1 MKTCFTDLNGK
12 KLVIGLV
19 HLLPMLGTPL
29 YEEGNMDKMT
39 RKAIE
44 DCMTLK
50 KNGADGGLIQTVDV
64 FYPSTDDTDYARVA
78 GLAAVTARVR
88 DAVGE
93 DFLIGAQIMWN
104 CITPSLAVCKA
115 AGADFTRCTA
125 LAGNTDSMYGM
136 IEAQPLK
143 IAEYRRKI
151 EAVNVGML
159 AEISGYH
166 HVGEYSSANVQELA
180 RQSMRLGADAVEV
193 CDRDFA
199 QNERLVKDVKACG
212 DIPVILGGGTSVENC
227 KDRLRHA
234 DGALVGTAFEG
245 GKWGGPI
252 IGSIVADYVRNVREL
267 EDECSREK
275 REQTE

>member
-1 MKTCFTDLNGK
+1 MATCFDNLNGK

-29 YEEGNMDKMT
+29 YEDGNMDKMI

-44 DCMTLK
+44 DCKTLK
-50 KNGADGGLIQTVDV
+50 ANGADGGLIQTVDV

-88 DAVGE
+88 EAIGP
-93 DFLIGAQIMWN
+93 DFVLGAQIMWN

-125 LAGNTDSMYGM
+125 LAGNTESMYGM

-143 IAEYRRKI
+143 VAEYRRKI
-151 EAVNVGML
+151 EAMNVGML

-166 HVGEYSSANVQELA
+166 HTGDDSDAHIQNLA
-180 RQSMRLGADAVEV
+180 STSMRLGANAVEV
-193 CDRDFA
+193 VDRNFER
-199 QNERLVKDVKACG
+199 NERLVKAVKAVNG
-212 DIPVILGGGTSVENC
+212 GKIPVILGGGTDVANC
-227 KDRLRHA
+227 KDRLRYA

-245 GKWGGPI
+245 GKWGGPV
-252 IGSIVADYVRNVREL
+252 IGSIVAEYVRNVREL
-267 EDECSREK
+267 EEELAR
-275 REQTE
+275 

>member
-1 MKTCFTDLNGK
+1 MGTCFENLNGR

-29 YEEGNMDKMT
+29 YEDGNMDKMI
-39 RKAIE
+39 RKAIQ
-44 DCMTLK
+44 DCKTLK
-50 KNGADGGLIQTVDV
+50 ENGADGGLIQTVDV
-64 FYPSTDDTDYARVA
+64 YYPSTDDTDYARVA

-88 DAVGE
+88 EEVGP
-93 DFLIGAQIMWN
+93 DFILGSQIMWN

-143 IAEYRRKI
+143 VAEYRKKI
-151 EAVNVGML
+151 EAMNVGML

-166 HVGEYSSANVQELA
+166 HTGDDSDASIQNLA
-180 RQSMRLGADAVEV
+180 STSVRLGANAVEV

-199 QNERLVKDVKACG
+199 TNERLVKAVKAIDG
-212 DIPVILGGGTSVENC
+212 GAIPVILGGGTDVTNC
-227 KDRLRHA
+227 KERLRYA
-234 DGALVGTAFEG
+234 DGALVGRAFED
-245 GKWGGPI
+245 GKWGGPV
-252 IGSIVADYVRNVREL
+252 IGSIVADYVRNVRQLEEEL
-267 EDECSREK
+267 AR
-275 REQTE
+275 

>member
-1 MKTCFTDLNGK
+1 MATCFDNLNGR

-29 YEEGNMDKMT
+29 YEDGNMDKMI
-39 RKAIE
+39 RKAIQ
-44 DCMTLK
+44 DCKTLK
-50 KNGADGGLIQTVDV
+50 ENGADGGLIQTVDV
-64 FYPSTDDTDYARVA
+64 YYPSTDDTDYARVA

-88 DAVGE
+88 EEVGP
-93 DFLIGAQIMWN
+93 DFILGAQIMWN

-143 IAEYRRKI
+143 VAEYRKKI
-151 EAVNVGML
+151 EAMNVGML

-166 HVGEYSSANVQELA
+166 HTGDDSDTSIQSLA
-180 RQSMRLGADAVEV
+180 STSMRLGANAVEV

-199 QNERLVKDVKACG
+199 TNERLVKAVKAISG
-212 DIPVILGGGTSVENC
+212 GSIPVILGGGTDVMSC
-227 KDRLRHA
+227 KDRLRYA

-245 GKWGGPI
+245 GKWGGPV
-252 IGSIVADYVRNVREL
+252 IGSIVADYVRNVRQLEEEL
-267 EDECSREK
+267 VR
-275 REQTE
+275 